1 MVGQGYGINPDLGG
15 IKIFSE
21 MLSRQPDFFLHSG
34 DTIYADGPIK
44 ESWQPP
50 EGGTWRNIVTE
61 AKSKPATTLE
71 DFRGCY
77 QYNMLDE
84 HVRRFNSQVAQVWQ
98 WDDHEVQNNWSPG
111 RPGDLMIAN
120 AGQAFRE
127 YAPMRR
133 NPIEAERVYRKIS
146 YGPLLDVFML
156 DMRSYRAANSPNK
169 QAVEGPET
177 EFLGAEQRAWLKRE
191 LKASKA
197 DWKVIAAD
205 MPLGLI
211 VADGPNYENQANGDG
226 GPPLGRELEFSDLLS
241 YMKREKIR
249 NTVWLTADVHYTA
262 AHYYNPAKAKFTNFD
277 PFWEFV
283 SGPLNAGTF
292 GPGQTDPTFGIEV
305 AYFKA
310 PEKGK
315 FNLSPVQGMQFFGE
329 VEIDSKTR
337 ALTVTLRDLKGTGLY
352 TQRLDRIA

>member
-1 MVGQGYGINPDLGG
+1 
-15 IKIFSE
+15 
-21 MLSRQPDFFLHSG
+21 
-34 DTIYADGPIK
+34 
-44 ESWQPP
+44 
-50 EGGTWRNIVTE
+50 
-61 AKSKPATTLE
+61 
-71 DFRGCY
+71 
-77 QYNMLDE
+77 
-84 HVRRFNSQVAQVWQ
+84 
-98 WDDHEVQNNWSPG
+98 
-111 RPGDLMIAN
+111 MIAS

-156 DMRSYRAANSPNK
+156 DMRSYRAANNLNRQPIES
-169 QAVEGPET
+169 PET

-191 LKASKA
+191 LKASRA

-205 MPLGLI
+205 MPLGII
-211 VADGPNYENQANGDG
+211 VADGPNFENQANGD

-262 AHYYNPAKAKFTNFD
+262 AHYYNPAKARFNDFD
-277 PFWEFV
+277 PFWEFI

-315 FNLSPVQGMQFFGE
+315 FNLSPAQGMQFFGE
-329 VEIDSKTR
+329 VEIDAKTR

-352 TQRLDRIA
+352 SKRLDRIT